1 MWRSHDRPIV
11 GTIFRLPD
19 ITSLVRGITFTIL
32 PNGKSMRVPT
42 MSRAKVRAESNK
54 HAEGEESQIMQ
65 ALHDLMHGKTPQ
77 AGRGRRNPVRG
88 HHTQHPELRGYQ
100 HVRAPPNREPRNG
113 MPLDVVQE
121 M

>member
-1 MWRSHDRPIV
+1 MAWRSFDRPIV

-32 PNGKSMRVPT
+32 PDGRSMRVPT
-42 MSRAKVRAESNK
+42 MSRAEVRAHSNK
-54 HAEGEESQIMQ
+54 HADGEENEIMQ

-77 AGRGRRNPVRG
+77 PGRGRRGHSGRHRPGVDVRG
-88 HHTQHPELRGYQ
+88 REQ
-100 HVRAPPNREPRNG
+100 VRAPPNREPRNG
-113 MPLDVVQE
+113 MPLEVVQE

>member
-1 MWRSHDRPIV
+1 MAWRSFDRPIV

-32 PNGKSMRVPT
+32 PDGRSMRVPT
-42 MSRAKVRAESNK
+42 MSRAEVRAHSNK
-54 HAEGEESQIMQ
+54 HADGEENQIMQ

-77 AGRGRRNPVRG
+77 PGRARRGARGRHHPHVRVRG
-88 HHTQHPELRGYQ
+88 EQ
-100 HVRAPPNREPRNG
+100 VRAPPNREPRNG
-113 MPLDVVQE
+113 MPLEVVQE